1 MLLGQKRW
9 DNNSLNRSA
18 GVGRLWDGWI
28 NPGTR
33 LTKTTMKSLVW
44 EGLFFLEFLHLH
56 AFFFVG
62 AGSGIAHR
70 LPELLRAE
78 PLSVAR

>member
-1 MLLGQKRW
+1 
-9 DNNSLNRSA
+9 
-18 GVGRLWDGWI
+18 
-28 NPGTR
+28 
-33 LTKTTMKSLVW
+33 MKSLVW

-56 AFFFVG
+56 AFFFVA
-62 AGSGIAHR
+62 AGFEFAHR

>member
-1 MLLGQKRW
+1 VPCSGQ
-9 DNNSLNRSA
+9 
-18 GVGRLWDGWI
+18 WDGQS
-28 NPGTR
+28 NHGTQ

-44 EGLFFLEFLHLH
+44 EGLFFVSFLPLH
-56 AFFFVG
+56 AFFFVA
-62 AGSGIAHR
+62 AGFVSADR